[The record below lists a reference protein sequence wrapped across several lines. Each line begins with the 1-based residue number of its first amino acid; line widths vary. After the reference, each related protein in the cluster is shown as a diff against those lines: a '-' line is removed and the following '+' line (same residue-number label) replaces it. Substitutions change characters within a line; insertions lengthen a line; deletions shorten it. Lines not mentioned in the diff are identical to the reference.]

1 MQDELTRKL
10 RAFEA
15 DHRWITE
22 NLETLSEQ
30 YADQWIAVENCQVIA
45 SDPDPAGLRS
55 KLSDPADTCVEFIT
69 REPLEMVL

>member
-1 MQDELTRKL
+1 MPDELSRKL
-10 RAFEA
+10 HAFEA

-22 NLETLSEQ
+22 NFETLSEQ
-30 YADQWIAVENCQVIA
+30 YVDLWIAVKNCRVIG
-45 SDPDPAGLRS
+45 SDPDPATQRS